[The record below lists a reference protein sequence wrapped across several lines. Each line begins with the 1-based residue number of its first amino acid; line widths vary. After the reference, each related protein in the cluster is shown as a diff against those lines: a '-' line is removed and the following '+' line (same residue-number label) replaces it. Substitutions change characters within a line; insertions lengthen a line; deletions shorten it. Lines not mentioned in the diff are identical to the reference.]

1 MKSYEKGGLTRR
13 DLIRGLTMLGGWDR
27 DSDSLHG
34 SANTGTD
41 PMACHCA
48 TTCRSTTADPQRGAE
63 FYQEVMGLKLL
74 RQGPPNDRDCCPE
87 DSAFLGVGD
96 RLVLALRNNE
106 PYGVIDHWSMMAP
119 GYTPDRFRA
128 AIEERGGEIAQHG
141 LGGQYVRDPDGAPVS
156 AHGELRTGLDR
167 RVARPGCAA
176 GSWNG
181 RA

>member
-1 MKSYEKGGLTRR
+1 MEKEITNLVKSFEKGGLTRR
-13 DLIRGLTMLGGWDR
+13 DLIRGLTML
-27 DSDSLHG
+27 
-34 SANTGTD
+34 AAGT
-41 PMACHCA
+41 A
-48 TTCRSTTADPQRGAE
+48 TATASTAAQSPEPIPWLPLCDHLQINTADPQRGAE

-141 LGGQYVRDPDGAPVS
+141 LGGQYVRDPDGVLCQLMGNFGPA
-156 AHGELRTGLDR
+156 
-167 RVARPGCAA
+167 
-176 GSWNG
+176 
-181 RA
+181 